1 MTRLRL
7 VLFAAA
13 FVALPVLN
21 VACGD
26 DSAAR
31 DTLPPIAT
39 TTTTTTILQTTTT
52 YPDVYVLQP
61 GDTLGNVAARFGTT
75 IAELQAING
84 ITDPNKVQAGQKIIM
99 PPPPSTTTP
108 PEGATATTATTTTTG
123 G

>member
-1 MTRLRL
+1 MYVTRIRL
-7 VLFAAA
+7 VLLAGV
-13 FVALPVLN
+13 FVALPVIN

-26 DSAAR
+26 DSVAR

-61 GDTLGNVAARFGTT
+61 GDTLGKVAAMFGTT

-84 ITDPNKVQAGQKIIM
+84 ITDPNKVQAGQTIKM
-99 PPPPSTTTP
+99 PPPPTTIAGATTTAGVP
-108 PEGATATTATTTTTG
+108 TTTG

>member
-1 MTRLRL
+1 MTRVRL
-7 VLFAAA
+7 VLFAGV
-13 FVALPVLN
+13 FIALPVIGG
-21 VACGD
+21 ACGD

-84 ITDPNKVQAGQKIIM
+84 ISDPNKVQAGQKIIM
-99 PPPPSTTTP
+99 PPPPSTTAP
-108 PEGATATTATTTTTG
+108 PTTLVVTSTTSG